1 MSDKVLRPSRS
12 IGSYPERPSEGFVGL
27 DELAHRTIVRG
38 GHRVKTSRLYRR
50 RFLNAVNAVGEDL
63 TGLPGRE
70 LTHRA
75 TVLRQALLSRGLVD
89 DLIVE
94 SFALIRELAG
104 RTLKMRHY
112 DSQVLGGWVMLNG
125 MLAEMG
131 TGEGKTLTATLTACT
146 AAMAGIPVHV
156 ITVNDYLAQRDA
168 ELMAPLYK
176 LLGLT
181 VSAVTEEISESAAR
195 REAYASNVTYCT
207 NKQLA
212 FDYLRDRVTM
222 GHRRSE
228 LCRSVDGLR
237 SDADTSP
244 LLLRGLCFAI
254 VDEADS
260 VLIDEARTP
269 LILSRPVEGQF
280 GEDVYRQALELAE
293 GLQIGEDF
301 AVRARERS
309 VTISDSGKLRLQEL
323 ANNMPEFWQR
333 ARRRQVLIEQA
344 LCARHLYVRDQ
355 HYLVRDGKV
364 MIIDENT
371 GRVMADRSWE
381 MGLHQMVETKE
392 DCEVTPARD
401 AMAKITYQ
409 RFFRRYL
416 RFGAM
421 SGTATEVAGELWSVY
436 GLRVVKVPSHKPLQ
450 REAGPSRVC
459 VTADEKWDAV
469 VDRVTVLHRC
479 HQPVLIGTRSVAASE
494 KLSAL
499 LTAADL
505 GHRVLNA
512 RNDEEEAEIIACAG
526 QAGYITVATNMAGRG
541 TDISLG
547 AGIPELGGLHV
558 IATERNEARRV
569 DRQLFGR
576 CGRQGD
582 PGSFEAILSL
592 EDEIMD
598 LYAPRLVQQILCYL
612 IQSESPLGQKLGSAC
627 MWITQAML
635 ERRHARMRRELI
647 KMDRRLSDVLA
658 FTGPME

>member
-1 MSDKVLRPSRS
+1 MPREILRPSRS
-12 IGSYPERPSEGFVGL
+12 LGSYPERVAEGFVGL
-27 DELAHRTIVRG
+27 DELAHRTVVRA

-50 RFLNAVNAVGEDL
+50 RFLDAVNTAGEELRD
-63 TGLPGRE
+63 LPGRE

-75 TVLRQALLSRGLVD
+75 TSLRQALMSRGLVD
-89 DLIVE
+89 ELVIS

-125 MLAEMG
+125 MLAEME
-131 TGEGKTLTATLTACT
+131 TGEGKTLTATLPACT

-168 ELMAPLYK
+168 ELMSPLYK

-181 VSAVTEEISESAAR
+181 VAAVTEEDSEPHAR
-195 REAYASNVTYCT
+195 RRAYGCNVTYCT

-212 FDYLRDRVTM
+212 FDYLRDRVSM

-228 LCRSVDGLR
+228 LRRSVDGLQ
-237 SDADTSP
+237 SGAGSSP

-280 GEDVYRQALELAE
+280 DEATYRQALGMAD
-293 GLQIGEDF
+293 GLSPTEHF
-301 AVRARERS
+301 FVHARERS
-309 VTISDSGKLRLQEL
+309 VEISAAGRERLAEL
-323 ANNMPEFWQR
+323 AETMPEFWQR
-333 ARRRQVLIEQA
+333 VRRRELLVTQA
-344 LCARHLYVRDQ
+344 LAAQHLYVRDQ
-355 HYLVRDGKV
+355 HYLVRDDKV
-364 MIIDENT
+364 MIVDENT

-381 MGLHQMVETKE
+381 MGLHQMVEAKE
-392 DCEVTPARD
+392 DCEITPGRD

-421 SGTATEVAGELWSVY
+421 TGTATEVAGELWSVY
-436 GLRVVKVPSHKPLQ
+436 GLRVVKVPSHKPLL
-450 REAGPSRVC
+450 RIAGPSQVYL
-459 VTADEKWDAV
+459 TADEKWRAV
-469 VDRVTVLHRC
+469 VDRIRALHQQQR
-479 HQPVLIGTRSVAASE
+479 PVLIGTRSVAASE
-494 KLSAL
+494 QLSAM
-499 LTAADL
+499 LTAVQL
-505 GHRVLNA
+505 EHRVLNA
-512 RNDEEEAEIIACAG
+512 RNDEEEADIVARAG
-526 QAGYITVATNMAGRG
+526 EAGRITVATNMAGRG

-547 AGIPELGGLHV
+547 SGIRELGGLHV

-598 LYAPRLVQQILCYL
+598 LYAPNWLKKILRSL
-612 IQSESPLGQKLGSAC
+612 IQSGSSLGQKLGAGA
-627 MWITQAML
+627 MRFTQAIL

-647 KMDRRLSDVLA
+647 KLDRRLGDVLA